1 MTRHRIVAAALTL
14 AAVAATTLLV
24 ATRGH
29 AQAPAGRTLV
39 LHVGKTK
46 IVGVDMPPLI
56 HGKHS
61 PETPGDELIATS
73 DVTGGASGRRYLQCA
88 VVRKGRDVAHAR
100 YGCAVTYNLQDG
112 SITAAGV
119 VSVAKPTTAAVTG
132 GTGAYAG
139 ASGSLTSVPGGADT
153 LTLR

>member
-1 MTRHRIVAAALTL
+1 MTTHRIAAAALTL
-14 AAVAATTLLV
+14 AAVAATTLVV
-24 ATRGH
+24 AAEGH
-29 AQAPAGRTLV
+29 GQAPTGRTLV

-46 IVGVDMPPLI
+46 IVGVDVPPLI

-73 DVTGGASGRRYLQCA
+73 NVTGGTTGRRYLQCA
-88 VVRKGRDVAHAR
+88 VVRKGRDIAHAR
-100 YGCAVTYNLQDG
+100 YGCTVTYNLEG
-112 SITAAGV
+112 GTITAAGV
-119 VSVAKPTTAAVTG
+119 VSVAKPATAAITG

-139 ASGSLTSVPGGADT
+139 ASGSLTSVPGDADT